1 METSQTFNTDIL
13 SIALMMLVLVIIP
26 FYLIAKG
33 KSYKPLKIG
42 ALILT
47 VLMALL
53 TVGLYVVLGLIY
65 NSLAGLIGVFTL
77 VLMLYYLLLYVIIR
91 FQHQKNKHPRQSS
104 MVFYILIILPIHVH
118 VFIHTCT
125 HRYKQTC
132 MHVNVHIEIYM
143 HVRRHIC
150 MLGCTHTKRCI
161 HGIKCSSI
169 IMCMCA

>member
-13 SIALMMLVLVIIP
+13 SIAVMMLVLVIIP

-47 VLMALL
+47 VLMARL

-104 MVFYILIILPIHVH
+104 MVFYILIILFFIPIAWSAIDFEGFSEFVLNLLIGP
-118 VFIHTCT
+118 FDM
-125 HRYKQTC
+125 K
-132 MHVNVHIEIYM
+132 
-143 HVRRHIC
+143 
-150 MLGCTHTKRCI
+150 
-161 HGIKCSSI
+161 
-169 IMCMCA
+169 

>member
-1 METSQTFNTDIL
+1 METTQTFNTDIL

-47 VLMALL
+47 VIMALL

-77 VLMLYYLLLYVIIR
+77 VLMLYYLLLYGIIR
-91 FQHQKNKHPRQSS
+91 FQHQKNKHLRQSS
-104 MVFYILIILPIHVH
+104 MVFYILIILFFIPIAWSAIDFEGFSEFVLNLLIGP
-118 VFIHTCT
+118 FDM
-125 HRYKQTC
+125 K
-132 MHVNVHIEIYM
+132 
-143 HVRRHIC
+143 
-150 MLGCTHTKRCI
+150 
-161 HGIKCSSI
+161 
-169 IMCMCA
+169 